1 MKTLKNIFFYLAIPL
16 TLFISC
22 KKDHTE
28 PGPEPA
34 PLLGKI
40 TGKIV
45 AANNITPISAATVFT
60 HNDGQLYIT
69 HADQNGDFSLDAPAG
84 NRHITIQSGDGS
96 MFRTEIDVVVKEN
109 QTTAIA
115 SQPVSLTQVAT
126 LAYIPGIYDKIEN
139 ILVDSLGY
147 TATAITWHTL
157 DTLPTIAAYDA
168 IFINCTSSSDMPI
181 DRTLSDQNL
190 GDYVANGGSLYVS
203 DWAVGYLVG
212 TATSAADPCSIH
224 PTGGFIAD
232 SLLCTRR
239 TGYAGSI
246 MNTNVISASLQAYLN
261 QTTINEIYYNLG
273 VWEQINYADPNFWET
288 LVADQT
294 GQPLAIRT
302 NLYTNPNVGSFHTGS
317 NANNENSLICVM
329 DNNGQHITLSVKN
342 ADAPLFIANGATSG
356 SCDNTL
362 GNGRIYFTTF
372 HNEPNGVIA
381 PDIKNILSFM
391 ILNL

>member
-16 TLFISC
+16 TLFVSC

-28 PGPEPA
+28 TNTEPV
-34 PLLGKI
+34 PPLGKI

-45 AANNITPISAATVFT
+45 AANNTTPISAATVFT
-60 HNDGQLYIT
+60 NNGGQLYIT
-69 HADQNGDFSLDAPAG
+69 HADQNGVFTLEAPAG
-84 NRHITIQSGDGS
+84 NRHLTIQSGDGS
-96 MFRTEIDVVVKEN
+96 MFRTEMDVVVKEN

-126 LAYIPGIYDKIEN
+126 LAYIPGVYDKIEN

-157 DTLPTIAAYDA
+157 DTLSTIAAYDA
-168 IFINCTSSSDMPI
+168 IFINCTSTSDMPA
-181 DRTLSDQNL
+181 DRVLSDQNL
-190 GDYVANGGSLYVS
+190 ADYVANGGSLYLS

-212 TATSAADPCSIH
+212 TATSSSDLCSIH

-232 SLLCTRR
+232 SLLCTRK
-239 TGYAGSI
+239 TGDVGSI
-246 MNTNVISASLQAYLN
+246 MNTNITSASLQAYLN

-273 VWEQINYADPNFWET
+273 AWEQINYADPNFWET

-294 GQPLAIRT
+294 GQALLIRT
-302 NLYTNPNVGSFHTGS
+302 NLYTNPSVGTFHTGS
-317 NANNENSLICVM
+317 NANNENSLICAM
-329 DNNGQHITLSVKN
+329 DNSGQHITLSVKN
-342 ADAPLFIANGATSG
+342 ADVALYLAAGATNG

-381 PDIKNILSFM
+381 PDIKNILSYV